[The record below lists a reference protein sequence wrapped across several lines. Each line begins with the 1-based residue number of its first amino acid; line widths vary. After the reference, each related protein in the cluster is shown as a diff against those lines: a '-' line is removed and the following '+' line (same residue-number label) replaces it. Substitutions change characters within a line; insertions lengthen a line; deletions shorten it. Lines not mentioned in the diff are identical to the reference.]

1 MPKKVL
7 DISLIDEN
15 KSDLTFFNID
25 EDETNETLKALKQTY
40 VTTNYKEETILN
52 LQNDLKSSYEET
64 SKELKLESYK
74 RYNNAL
80 DLANRNYITSAV
92 DMVEK
97 ALELNPKDVDILN
110 LRGLLTLLKC
120 DFSKAFE
127 SFYTGLCYGNNELS
141 RKYVDL
147 LSSEEYNTFLA
158 RYNHSIR
165 FINEELNHESIQI
178 LDNII
183 LEDEN
188 LIEPYVILTLLY
200 DKLGNIKKKEAY
212 MEKLREIDKDNP
224 LVDNS
229 KSNKDEEVVE
239 KEVKENIKS
248 KKKNII
254 PYAII
259 GCLVIGMGV
268 FAIQYKNKVNNLS
281 SQLSEK
287 EEKLDEAGKE
297 LEQTNEELNETNKE
311 LDEVKNKEVEK
322 EVILASEEKLYS
334 NALQLKAA
342 QNYEEAISYFEK
354 VVNLGKTK
362 KYKAE
367 STYQL
372 AILNE
377 KLDNVDEAIKYYRK
391 YIYTYTPEDQYYDDS
406 YYQLGMLYYNNGQL
420 QKAKDTFYGMR
431 SEVPNSMYNNSKVA
445 SILKEK

>member
-1 MPKKVL
+1 MPRKVL

-52 LQNDLKSSYEET
+52 LQNDLNNNSDET

-74 RYNNAL
+74 KYNNAL
-80 DLANRNYITSAV
+80 DLANKNYITSAV
-92 DMVEK
+92 DMISK

-110 LRGLLTLLKC
+110 LKGLLTLLKC
-120 DFSKAFE
+120 DFTKAFE

-147 LSSEEYNTFLA
+147 LSSEEYNIFLG

-178 LDNII
+178 LDNMIV
-183 LEDEN
+183 EDEN
-188 LIEPYVILTLLY
+188 LIEPYVILALLY
-200 DKLGNIKKKEAY
+200 GKLGNVKKKEIY
-212 MEKLREIDKDNP
+212 LDKLKQIDKDNP
-224 LVDNS
+224 IFDEKTS
-229 KSNKDEEVVE
+229 SKDEEVKKEE
-239 KEVKENIKS
+239 KNEVVKA

-254 PYAII
+254 PYAVI
-259 GCLVIGMGV
+259 GCLVIGMGA
-268 FAIQYKNKVNNLS
+268 FAINYKNKLDNLNS
-281 SQLSEK
+281 KLSEK
-287 EEKLDEAGKE
+287 EEKLDSASKD
-297 LEQTNEELNETNKE
+297 LEDANKKLDETNKE
-311 LDEVKNKEVEK
+311 LDEAKNTETEK
-322 EVILASEEKLYS
+322 ELVLASEETLYN

-342 QNYEEAISYFEK
+342 QNYEQAISYFEK
-354 VVNLGKTK
+354 VVENGKTK

-367 STYQL
+367 STYQI

-377 KLDNVDEAIKYYRK
+377 QLGNVDEAIKYYRK
-391 YIYTYTPEDQYYDDS
+391 YIHTYTPEDQYYDDS
-406 YYQLGMLYYNNGQL
+406 YYQLGMLYYNNKQL

-431 SEVPNSMYNNSKVA
+431 SEVPDSMYNNSRV
-445 SILKEK
+445 SEILKEK